1 VRLGDL
7 SEHLTQTQIEDY
19 GRHRLSAAE
28 LLSASRH
35 MRDCEACRL
44 KAERV
49 FDDEMF
55 YGLKAEVLGSPAKT
69 ISSFAEQAHPTFER
83 TAAYVDEVLAGEEL
97 QVTKDHLTGCEQCAM
112 AVDDLRAFRNRVTPG
127 LDREYQPPP
136 APAVDENRWRR
147 FVKAVTS
154 FLLTS
159 VNKCAY
165 RTVAL
170 VVYLRLLPV
179 KTWPLHTVYP
189 FGAFHRYRALVVGA
203 ALAALLVITAGLP
216 IWLMLGRNVK
226 NSKIAQPPPSPTT
239 PVVTPVVPP
248 NPTLEGDAMVIAQ
261 LNDGAGQ
268 VVLDGN
274 GKLSGVDHLPPV
286 YQQMIKNTLT
296 TKRLEKP
303 LLLAGLV
310 RPDSLNMRARDNQ
323 GVRFLVIN
331 PVGIVMLS
339 DRPTFRWSPL
349 EGATGYFVEVYDEK
363 LRQIITSPQLTDTSW
378 TSPQSLKRGGIY
390 SWQVTAI
397 KGGEEF
403 SAPRPPAPQAK
414 FRILDE
420 TLTNELV
427 QARRAYASS
436 HLTLA
441 LLYTKAGLLDEAE
454 QEFRA
459 LQKANPNSMISLRLL
474 TNIKA
479 MRR

>member
-1 VRLGDL
+1 L

-19 GRHRLSAAE
+19 SRHKLSAAE
-28 LLSASRH
+28 FLSVSRH

-44 KAERV
+44 KVERT
-49 FDDEMF
+49 FDDEVF
-55 YGLKAEVLGSPAKT
+55 YGLKSEVMGSSAETA
-69 ISSFAEQAHPTFER
+69 SSFAEQAHLTFER

-97 QVTKDHLTGCEQCAM
+97 QVVKDHLTSCEQCDM
-112 AVDDLRAFRNRVTPG
+112 AVDDLRAFRNQVMPG
-127 LDREYQPPP
+127 LDREYRQPP
-136 APAVDENRWRR
+136 APATTENRWRR
-147 FVKAVTS
+147 FVAAMAS
-154 FLLTS
+154 
-159 VNKCAY
+159 
-165 RTVAL
+165 
-170 VVYLRLLPV
+170 LLPRS
-179 KTWPLHTVYP
+179 PAH
-189 FGAFHRYRALVVGA
+189 VVGS
-203 ALAALLVITAGLP
+203 ALAALLVIAAGRQVWQA
-216 IWLMLGRNVK
+216 IERNAK
-226 NSKIAQPPPSPTT
+226 NPKIAQPPPSPTT
-239 PVVTPVVPP
+239 PVITPVVPP

-261 LNDGAGQ
+261 LNDGAGR

-303 LLLAGLV
+303 PLLAGLV
-310 RPDSLNMRARDNQ
+310 RPDSLYMRARDDQ

-331 PVGIVMLS
+331 PVGTVMLS

-349 EGATGYFVEVYDEK
+349 EGATGYFVEVYDDN

-378 TSPQSLKRGGIY
+378 TSPQPLKRGGIY

-403 SAPRPPAPQAK
+403 SSPRPPAPQAK
-414 FRILDE
+414 FRILDD
-420 TLTNELV
+420 TLANELV

-436 HLTLA
+436 HLALA
-441 LLYTKAGLLDEAE
+441 LLYTKAGLLDKAE

-459 LQKANPNSMISLRLL
+459 LQKANPNSVISLRLL